1 MAPCDYYFGKTFAHL
16 AAALV
21 VASASAEYSNVGAA
35 IKVADAPMV
44 NLVISFVLLLG
55 LLFGVFLTPPGS
67 PLKYVFFAG
76 FAFWVGQTLKPLVK
90 NLEDNNLLVRVL
102 LLTTGVFV
110 GLTAIGFYDNQ
121 NTLGFGPYL
130 LAALIGL
137 IIARIVIY
145 LVATPEEKAKAENW
159 TALAGVGIFS
169 LYTVYDT
176 QVVKENARMCGSMLR
191 KGRFPDYPSES
202 LGLFLD
208 FVNLF
213 SNLSELSD

>member
-1 MAPCDYYFGKTFAHL
+1 MPPCDYYYGKTFAHL
-16 AAALV
+16 AAALA

-35 IKVADAPMV
+35 LKIPGSPLL
-44 NLVISFVLLLG
+44 NVIVTLFILFA
-55 LLFGVFLTPPGS
+55 LLFGVMLTPPG
-67 PLKYVFFAG
+67 PIKYLFFAG
-76 FAFWVGQTLKPLVK
+76 FAFWIGQVIKPLVK
-90 NLEDNNLLVRVL
+90 NLEDNKLLVRVL

-121 NTLGFGPYL
+121 NALGFGPYL

-137 IIARIVIY
+137 IFARLLIY
-145 LVATPEEKAKAENW
+145 AFATPAERAQAENW
-159 TALAGVGIFS
+159 MALAGVGIFS

-191 KGRFPDYPSES
+191 KGRYPDYPSES

>member
-16 AAALV
+16 AAALA
-21 VASASAEYSNVGAA
+21 VASASAEYSNLGAA
-35 IKVADAPMV
+35 IKLPASPIV
-44 NLVISFVLLLG
+44 NLVISFVILLG
-55 LLFGVFLTPPGS
+55 TLFGVMLTPPGS
-67 PLKYVFFAG
+67 IKYVCFAA
-76 FAFWVGQTLKPLVK
+76 FAFWLGQTMKPLVK

-102 LLTTGVFV
+102 LLTSGVFV

-145 LVATPEEKAKAENW
+145 VVATPEEKAKAENW

-176 QVVKENARMCGSMLR
+176 QIVKENARMCGSMLR

-208 FVNLF
+208 FMNLF
-213 SNLSELSD
+213 ANISDLSD

>member
-1 MAPCDYYFGKTFAHL
+1 
-16 AAALV
+16 
-21 VASASAEYSNVGAA
+21 
-35 IKVADAPMV
+35 MV

-55 LLFGVFLTPPGS
+55 TLFGVLLTPPGS
-67 PLKYVFFAG
+67 PLKYVFFVA
-76 FAFWVGQTLKPLVK
+76 FAFWLGQTIKPLVK

-102 LLTTGVFV
+102 VLTTGVFV
-110 GLTAIGFYDNQ
+110 GLMAIGFYDNQ

-137 IIARIVIY
+137 IITRIVIY
-145 LVATPEEKAKAENW
+145 LVATPEERAKSENW
-159 TALAGVGIFS
+159 MALAGVGIFS

-176 QVVKENARMCGSMLR
+176 QIVKENARMCGSMLR
-191 KGRFPDYPSES
+191 KGRLPDYPAES

-213 SNLSELSD
+213 TNLSELSD

>member
-1 MAPCDYYFGKTFAHL
+1 MAPCDYYYGKTFAHL
-16 AAALV
+16 AAALA
-21 VASASAEYSNVGAA
+21 VASASAEYSNLGAA

-44 NLVISFVLLLG
+44 NLVISFVVLMG
-55 LLFGVFLTPPGS
+55 TLFGVLRTPPGS

-76 FAFWVGQTLKPLVK
+76 FAFWIGQVIKPLVK
-90 NLEDNNLLVRVL
+90 NLEDNKLLVRVL

-110 GLTAIGFYDNQ
+110 GLMAIGFYDNQ

-130 LAALIGL
+130 LAALVGL
-137 IIARIVIY
+137 ILARLAIY
-145 LVATPEEKAKAENW
+145 VFATPEERAKAENW
-159 TALAGVGIFS
+159 MALAGVGIFS

-176 QVVKENARMCGSMLR
+176 QMVKENARMCGSMLR
-191 KGRFPDYPSES
+191 KGRLPDYPAES